1 MAEIMEQFT
10 VREYIVR
17 EMGFPGVI
25 KQETVGEIVR
35 CKDCKNL
42 VRSEGI
48 CKVLSNNYEPPVYV
62 DDDDF
67 CSRGERREDG

>member
-1 MAEIMEQFT
+1 MAEIIVEFPIT
-10 VREYIVR
+10 LTEREKKLICGY
-17 EMGFPGVI
+17 
-25 KQETVGEIVR
+25 KGEIVR

-42 VRSEGI
+42 VRSEGV

-67 CSRGERREDG
+67 CSRGERSEE